1 MCLSTLTGR
10 ILPALAHF
18 DRWLAQIS
26 DPAAALGPEQLAQ
39 APRHFAAWAAGHAPR
54 RPSAREANYH
64 LRWMGRLVDF
74 AAATPELA
82 DAPWGRATELQ
93 AAA

>member
-1 MCLSTLTGR
+1 MCACRPSQGASSRRWPISTGGWRKFQARQQPSGLSSLPKLPGTLPPGR
-10 ILPALAHF
+10 PATH
-18 DRWLAQIS
+18 
-26 DPAAALGPEQLAQ
+26 
-39 APRHFAAWAAGHAPR
+39 

-74 AAATPELA
+74 AAATPGLA